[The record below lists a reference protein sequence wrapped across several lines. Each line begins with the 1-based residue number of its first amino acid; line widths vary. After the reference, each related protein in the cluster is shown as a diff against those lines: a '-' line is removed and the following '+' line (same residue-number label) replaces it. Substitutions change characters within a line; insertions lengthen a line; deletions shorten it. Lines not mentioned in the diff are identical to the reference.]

1 MDNSYE
7 LLIVGCGPAGLSAAI
22 NAKIRGKKLLLLG
35 GEFCTARLHKAP
47 HVDNYLGFP
56 DISGA
61 DLRENFLA
69 HVKKLNIDIVTRR
82 VSALYA
88 AGEEITALV
97 DNDMVSVRTVI
108 LATGLAAPKYLAGEQ
123 SLIGKGVSY
132 CATCDGALY
141 KGKNVIVLG
150 EVAEAEEEA
159 NFLAEIC
166 QSVQYLPVYGK
177 PGPLNDNVRLISGK
191 PTAVKGENTFS
202 ALETDAGEY
211 TADGLF
217 IIREVTP
224 VSQIMPELTLENNFI
239 KVDHTMATNIPGVYA
254 AGDCTG
260 PPYQVAKSVGEGLI
274 AALSAVKYLDARK
287 QKEPAKV

>member
-56 DISGA
+56 DIGGA
-61 DLRENFLA
+61 DLREKFLA
-69 HVKKLNIDIVTRR
+69 HVQKNNIDIVTRR
-82 VSALYA
+82 VSALYP
-88 AGEEITALV
+88 AGKDIQALV
-97 DNDMVSVRTVI
+97 DNDVVSVKTVI
-108 LATGLAAPKYLAGEQ
+108 LATGLAAPQYLPGEQ

-141 KGKNVIVLG
+141 KGKKVIVLG
-150 EVAEAEEEA
+150 ETAEAEEEA

-166 QSVQYLPVYGK
+166 QSVSFLPAYGEPRHLK
-177 PGPLNDNVRLISGK
+177 DKIQLLGGK
-191 PTAVKGENTFS
+191 PTAIKGENAFRT
-202 ALETDAGEY
+202 LETDTGSYE
-211 TADGLF
+211 ADGIF

-224 VSQIMPELTLENNFI
+224 VSQLMPELALENNFI
-239 KVDHTMATNIPGVYA
+239 KVDHTMAANIPGVFA

-274 AALSAVKYLDARK
+274 AALSAAKYIDS
-287 QKEPAKV
+287 